1 MAEALLHSD
10 KLTDSIEHLTLNS
23 RLEADN
29 SLMFNSKWYPKDS
42 NSAKAITF
50 YNMSV
55 AHAIRGEIDMA
66 YRNFNISVNLFDKQ
80 PAYTYFMKLYLD
92 LLDGYRQS
100 IQVVLKENFGHVTSS
115 HSLHKS
121 TTTLNNNQKQTS
133 SAISSAQL
141 QQLQQQHLQQQ
152 LHMQQ
157 QQQQHLQQL
166 QFQSTQSQVPTTAQQ
181 HLLSQQS
188 LQLQQLQLQQLLQQQ
203 QLQQQPTVPPTHL
216 LQSQGLNQYGNL
228 NGALLAAAAAANVSQ
243 QQQHPS
249 FLTQNSLPG
258 RIS

>member
-1 MAEALLHSD
+1 MPF
-10 KLTDSIEHLTLNS
+10 I
-23 RLEADN
+23 
-29 SLMFNSKWYPKDS
+29 FQ
-42 NSAKAITF
+42 
-50 YNMSV
+50 
-55 AHAIRGEIDMA
+55 
-66 YRNFNISVNLFDKQ
+66 SVNLFDKQ

-121 TTTLNNNQKQTS
+121 LTPTLKQTHS
-133 SAISSAQL
+133 TTAPVAQQQI

-157 QQQQHLQQL
+157 L
-166 QFQSTQSQVPTTAQQ
+166 QFQSSQPHVQTAQQ
-181 HLLSQQS
+181 HLLNQQQ

-203 QLQQQPTVPPTHL
+203 QLQQQ
-216 LQSQGLNQYGNL
+216 QGLNQYGNIPQSL
-228 NGALLAAAAAANVSQ
+228 NGALLAAATNSSSVTSNSSSQQQLLLQQQQ

-249 FLTQNSLPG
+249 YLTQNSLPG